1 MSWKVT
7 HRSSMTNQPASNDG
21 GLFPHVGVNS
31 WGYGYRKGKGYE
43 NINLWSTNTKGKVNA
58 NTNIGRSVQGV
69 RSSAFNVKG
78 TSANSKFIDFAFK
91 KKIAY
96 ETALKNF
103 NDASDNLVDANND
116 FLRKNA
122 ITQLD
127 KVVSDIEVTLDANN
141 LDSSGFELYI
151 DGSLNTLTDP
161 TKTDASQN
169 LLDLRNTF
177 DGIVD
182 LSNSDVNIN
191 FFDPSTIST
200 SSIFQRRTLVQDEFE
215 NVKNLYNQLISV
227 PEISNLSYN
236 TNLTTKINTLDSAV
250 NVAVTDAIDTVAKEN
265 AYFLTEPLVAPALS
279 EYEKSK
285 LEIY

>member
-58 NTNIGRSVQGV
+58 NTNVGRSVQGV

-127 KVVSDIEVTLDANN
+127 KVASDIEVVLDANN
-141 LDSSGFELYI
+141 LDTAGFELYI

-215 NVKNLYNQLISV
+215 NVKNLYNKLV
-227 PEISNLSYN
+227 PVIGDD
-236 TNLTTKINTLDSAV
+236 TNLTDKINDLTDDV
-250 NVAVTDAIDTVAKEN
+250 NTAVTDAIDTVAKEN
-265 AYFLTEPLVAPALS
+265 AYFLTEPLIAPALS

>member
-43 NINLWSTNTKGKVNA
+43 NINLWSTNAKGKVNA
-58 NTNIGRSVQGV
+58 NTNVGRSVQGV

-103 NDASDNLVDANND
+103 NDASDNLIDANDD

-127 KVVSDIEVTLDANN
+127 KVVSDIEVTLDLGNI
-141 LDSSGFELYI
+141 DSSGFELYI
-151 DGSLNTLTDP
+151 DGSLNTSTDP
-161 TKTDASQN
+161 TQTDASEN
-169 LLDLRNTF
+169 LINLRETF

-182 LSNSDVNIN
+182 ISNSDVNIN

-200 SSIFQRRTLVQDEFE
+200 SSIFQRTRLVQDEFE
-215 NVKNLYNQLISV
+215 NVKNLHNQLVNVIGDD
-227 PEISNLSYN
+227 
-236 TNLTTKINTLDSAV
+236 TNLTNRINDLAGDV

>member
-43 NINLWSTNTKGKVNA
+43 NINLWSTNAKGKVNA
-58 NTNIGRSVQGV
+58 NTNVGRSVQGV

-103 NDASDNLVDANND
+103 NDASDNLIDANDD

-127 KVVSDIEVTLDANN
+127 KVVSDIDVTLDLGNI
-141 LDSSGFELYI
+141 DSSGFELYI

-161 TKTDASQN
+161 TQTDASEN
-169 LLDLRNTF
+169 LINLRETF

-182 LSNSDVNIN
+182 ISNSDVNIN

-200 SSIFQRRTLVQDEFE
+200 SSIFQRTRLVQDEFE
-215 NVKNLYNQLISV
+215 NVKNLHNQLVNVIGDD
-227 PEISNLSYN
+227 
-236 TNLTTKINTLDSAV
+236 TNLTNRINDLAGDV

>member
-58 NTNIGRSVQGV
+58 NTNVGRSVQGV

-141 LDSSGFELYI
+141 LDAAGFELYI

-215 NVKNLYNQLISV
+215 NVKNLYNKLV
-227 PEISNLSYN
+227 PVIGDD
-236 TNLTTKINTLDSAV
+236 TNLTDKINDLTDDV
-250 NVAVTDAIDTVAKEN
+250 NTAVTDAIDTVAKEN
-265 AYFLTEPLVAPALS
+265 AYFLTEPLIAPALS

>member
-43 NINLWSTNTKGKVNA
+43 NINLWSTNAKGKVNA

-103 NDASDNLVDANND
+103 NDASDNLIDANDD

-127 KVVSDIEVTLDANN
+127 KVVSDIEVTLDLGNQDN
-141 LDSSGFELYI
+141 SGFELYI
-151 DGSLNTLTDP
+151 DGSLNTSTDP
-161 TKTDASQN
+161 TQTDASEN
-169 LLDLRNTF
+169 LINLRETF

-191 FFDPSTIST
+191 FFDPNTIST
-200 SSIFQRRTLVQDEFE
+200 SSIFQRTRLVQHEFE
-215 NVKNLYNQLISV
+215 NVKNLHNELV
-227 PEISNLSYN
+227 PVIGDE
-236 TNLTTKINTLDSAV
+236 TNLTIKINDLTDDV
-250 NVAVTDAIDTVAKEN
+250 NTAVTDANDTVVKEN